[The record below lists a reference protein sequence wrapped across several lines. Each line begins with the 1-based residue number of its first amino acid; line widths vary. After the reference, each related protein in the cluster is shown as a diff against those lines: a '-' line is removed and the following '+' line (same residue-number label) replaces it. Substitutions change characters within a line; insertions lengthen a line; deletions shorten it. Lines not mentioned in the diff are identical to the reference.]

1 VEIGLYGKLPTH
13 GDFLRRRVPDAFV
26 EVWDA
31 WLQQSIA
38 ESRTVLA
45 DRWLDAYLTS
55 PVWRFALGAGV
66 CGPEAV
72 AGVLAP
78 SVDRVGRYF
87 PLTLM
92 WCAPAELSAL
102 EVALRYQRWFEQAE
116 QLLIDTLGLEQIDF
130 AEFDL
135 AVSELD
141 VHLEPLPAARHWHAQ
156 DLVPMLAGQGAAW
169 RLPLPAASQWGDAIM
184 QLLGAQI
191 RESFQPLAIW
201 WTEGS
206 AAIDPSA
213 LLTSGLPAAQR
224 FAAMLDGSWAA
235 SEWAEVGIEA
245 APEPARSEEDSG
257 SAPPAAVVQEKSLRC
272 RSAGRTDVGTARS
285 SNQDAYLERPELGL
299 WALADGMGGL
309 SHGDLASR
317 MVCDALA
324 ELRPRASLDDLVEE
338 VSRSLERVNEYL
350 RRSALRATHAVQSGS
365 TVVALLVS
373 GKQCAVLWAGDSRA
387 YRLRDGLLSQLMTDH
402 SWNDPGGNTDAQAIT
417 RAVGGEDTLELDVLR
432 SDARTGDRFLLCSDG
447 LYRVLDVAEIL
458 RGLAPAD
465 PAASCSALI
474 ARALELGAKD
484 NVTVVVVD
492 CNAVDQADVADDE
505 R

>member
-13 GDFLRRRVPDAFV
+13 GDFLRRRVPDVFA
-26 EVWDA
+26 EAWDS

-38 ESRTVLA
+38 ASRSMLA

-55 PVWRFALGAGV
+55 PVWRFALSAGV
-66 CGPEAV
+66 CGPEPV

-87 PLTLM
+87 PLTLV
-92 WCAPAELSAL
+92 WTAPRELTAL
-102 EVALRYQRWFEQAE
+102 ELALRYQRWFEQAE
-116 QLLIDTLGLEQIDF
+116 QLLIDTLALEQIDF
-130 AEFDL
+130 AAFDV
-135 AVSELD
+135 AVAELD
-141 VHLEPLPAARHWHAQ
+141 GHLEPLPAARHWHAQ

-169 RLPLPAASQWGDAIM
+169 RLPLPAASQWGDALM

-191 RESFQPLAIW
+191 RESFNPLAIW

-206 AAIDPSA
+206 AAIDPSG
-213 LLTSGLPAAQR
+213 LFTSGLPAPQR

-235 SEWAEVGIEA
+235 SEWAEVGV
-245 APEPARSEEDSG
+245 EPATEPGPGDQDSS
-257 SAPPAAVVQEKSLRC
+257 SAPADAVVQEKRLRC

-309 SHGDLASR
+309 SHGELASR

-324 ELRPRASLDDLVEE
+324 ELHPRASLDDLVEE

-350 RRSALRATHAVQSGS
+350 RRSALRATNAVQSGS
-365 TVVALLVS
+365 TVVALLIS

-402 SWNDPGGNTDAQAIT
+402 SWKDPGGGIDAQAIT
-417 RAVGGEDTLELDVLR
+417 RAVGGEDALDLEVLR
-432 SDARTGDRFLLCSDG
+432 TDARTGDRFLLCSDG

-458 RGLAPAD
+458 RGLAAAD

-474 ARALELGAKD
+474 ARALELGATD

-492 CNAVDQADVADDE
+492 SNAADEGADADGQQ
-505 R
+505 

>member
-1 VEIGLYGKLPTH
+1 MEIGLYGKLPTH

-26 EVWDA
+26 EAWDS

-38 ESRTVLA
+38 ASRVVLA

-66 CGPEAV
+66 CGPEPV

-87 PLTLM
+87 PLTLV
-92 WCAPAELSAL
+92 WSAPPELSAL

-116 QLLIDTLGLEQIDF
+116 QLLIDTLALEQIDF
-130 AEFDL
+130 AAFDL
-135 AVSELD
+135 EVSKLD
-141 VHLEPLPAARHWHAQ
+141 MHLEPLPAARHWLAP
-156 DLVPMLAGQGAAW
+156 DLVALLGGHGAAW
-169 RLPLPAASQWGDAIM
+169 RLPLPAVSQWGDATM
-184 QLLGAQI
+184 QMLGAQLHAA
-191 RESFQPLAIW
+191 FNPLAMW

-206 AAIDPSA
+206 AAVDPSG
-213 LLTSGLPAAQR
+213 LFTRGLPAPQR

-235 SEWAEVGIEA
+235 SEWTEVVV
-245 APEPARSEEDSG
+245 EPITEPVPAD
-257 SAPPAAVVQEKSLRC
+257 AAVQDRSLRC

-285 SNQDAYLERPELGL
+285 SNQDAYLERPEIGL

-324 ELRPRASLDDLVEE
+324 ELHPRASLDDLVEE
-338 VSRSLERVNEYL
+338 ALRNLERVNDYL
-350 RRSALRATHAVQSGS
+350 RRGALRATPAEQSGS
-365 TVVALLVS
+365 TVVALLIS
-373 GKQCAVLWAGDSRA
+373 GRQCAVLWAGDSRA
-387 YRLRDGLLSQLMTDH
+387 YRLRGGLLSQLMTDH
-402 SWNDPGGNTDAQAIT
+402 SWIDPTGNGDAQAIT
-417 RAVGGEDTLELDVLR
+417 RAVGGEDTLDLEVLR
-432 SDARTGDRFLLCSDG
+432 TDARSGDRYLLCSDG
-447 LYRVLDVAEIL
+447 LYRALDGAEIL
-458 RGLAPAD
+458 RGLAAPD

-492 CNAVDQADVADDE
+492 CHAADVEDEADAAS
-505 R
+505 

>member
-1 VEIGLYGKLPTH
+1 
-13 GDFLRRRVPDAFV
+13 
-26 EVWDA
+26 
-31 WLQQSIA
+31 
-38 ESRTVLA
+38 
-45 DRWLDAYLTS
+45 
-55 PVWRFALGAGV
+55 
-66 CGPEAV
+66 
-72 AGVLAP
+72 VLAP

-92 WCAPAELSAL
+92 WNAPLELTAV

-130 AEFDL
+130 AAFDL

-141 VHLEPLPAARHWHAQ
+141 VHLEPLPAARHWHTQ
-156 DLVPMLAGQGAAW
+156 DLVAMLAGQGAAW
-169 RLPLPAASQWGDAIM
+169 RLPLPAASQWGDATM

-191 RESFQPLAIW
+191 RESLNPLALW

-213 LLTSGLPAAQR
+213 LFTSGLPAPQR

-235 SEWAEVGIEA
+235 SQWAEVGVEA
-245 APEPARSEEDSG
+245 ATEPVPAERDSNSG
-257 SAPPAAVVQEKSLRC
+257 PAEAVAQDHRLQC
-272 RSAGRTDVGTARS
+272 GSAGRTDIGTARS
-285 SNQDAYLERPELGL
+285 SNQDAYLERPEVGL

-338 VSRSLERVNEYL
+338 ASRNLERVNEYL
-350 RRSALRATHAVQSGS
+350 RRSAQRASNAEQSGS
-365 TVVALLVS
+365 TVVALLIS

-402 SWNDPGGNTDAQAIT
+402 SWSDPSGDSDAQAIT
-417 RAVGGEDTLELDVLR
+417 RAVGGEDALDLEVLR
-432 SDARTGDRFLLCSDG
+432 TDARSGDRFLLCSDG
-447 LYRVLDVAEIL
+447 LYRALDVAEIV
-458 RGLAPAD
+458 RGLAAPDA
-465 PAASCSALI
+465 AASCSALI
-474 ARALELGAKD
+474 ARALQLGAKD

-492 CNAVDQADVADDE
+492 CHAADTGDE
-505 R
+505 TDASS